1 LHVFAAWGTLQ
12 YKVYGRWDDPVS
24 DLHKALSDIGRIR
37 LQLAAG
43 TMFRGFGPAV
53 IAATGLLALAAA
65 GVQSLL
71 DRAGNPL
78 AFVVL
83 WGAVAT
89 LSAALIGIETVART
103 RRHHGGLADAM
114 LFNAIEHFLPVG
126 IAGAVIGAV
135 LLRFAPDVAWVL
147 PGLWQML
154 LGVGLFVAL
163 RFLPRS
169 IALAGAWYFL
179 AGAAVLIISSQSR
192 ALSPWAMGIQFGLG
206 QLLVAGLL
214 HIALGGED
222 GED

>member
-1 LHVFAAWGTLQ
+1 
-12 YKVYGRWDDPVS
+12 VS

-53 IAATGLLALAAA
+53 IAVTGLLALAAA
-65 GVQSLL
+65 AVQSLL
-71 DRAGNPL
+71 LDPAGDAF
-78 AFVVL
+78 AFVAL
-83 WGAVAT
+83 WGAVAI
-89 LSAALIGIETVART
+89 LSAALIGIEMVART

-114 LFNAIEHFLPVG
+114 LFNAVEHFLPVG
-126 IAGAVIGAV
+126 IAGAVICAV

-147 PGLWQML
+147 PGLWEML

-169 IALAGAWYFL
+169 IALAGAWYFV
-179 AGAAVLIISSQSR
+179 AGAAVLIASSQSR
-192 ALSPWAMGIQFGLG
+192 ALSPWAMGIPFGLG
-206 QLLVAGLL
+206 QLMVAGLL
-214 HIALGGED
+214 HVALGADD

>member
-1 LHVFAAWGTLQ
+1 
-12 YKVYGRWDDPVS
+12 VS

-53 IAATGLLALAAA
+53 IAATGLLALATAA
-65 GVQSLL
+65 VQSLL
-71 DRAGNPL
+71 LDPPDAF
-78 AFVVL
+78 AFVAL
-83 WGAVAT
+83 WGAVAV
-89 LSAALIGIETVART
+89 LSAVLIGIEMVART

-114 LFNAIEHFLPVG
+114 LFNAVEHFLPVG

-147 PGLWQML
+147 PGIWEML

-169 IALAGAWYFL
+169 IALGGAWYFL
-179 AGAAVLIISSQSR
+179 AGATVLILASGSR
-192 ALSPWAMGIQFGLG
+192 ALSPWAMGIPFGLG

-214 HIALGGED
+214 HVALGAED